1 MVITATMPAQPRMPA
16 HCRCGARREKLL
28 YYNPAYPLCSIMPSM
43 PTSMPASRRPT
54 TPRNPTPEHYLSA
67 TLNARVY
74 DIARETSLDRARLLS
89 DRLGNDIRL
98 KREDQQPIFCYKIRG
113 AYNKMRSLSP
123 QQLKRGVVAASAG
136 NHAQG
141 VAMCAS
147 HLNCKAIIVMPVTAS
162 AIKLE
167 AVRRWGARVELV
179 GDNYDDACDYA
190 RKLCRRHNLLFIHP
204 FDDPAV
210 IAGQGTVGQ
219 EILKQHSRPLE
230 AVFLP
235 VGGGG
240 LIAGVS
246 AYIKQVRPEVRII
259 GVEPFESDAMHR
271 SLQAGRRLRLKQVGI
286 FADGVAIAQVGREN
300 FKLCRLFVDEVV
312 RVTTDEICAAVKDIC
327 EDTRTIVEPSG
338 ALAVAGIKRWLRDE
352 GRGGRPP
359 KNKNLV
365 AVISGA
371 NMSFDR
377 LRHISERA
385 EIGERREAILAVTIP
400 EKVGSFRKFCHAI
413 GNRSVSEFNYR
424 YAGGA
429 RAQVFVGLQ
438 ISRSGEVEMLVRR
451 LKHKGFDAL
460 DLTDNEIA
468 KIHARHMVGG
478 RAPQLTDERVFSF
491 EFPERPGALR
501 DFLDKIGV
509 TWSITLFH
517 YRNHGSDFGRVLCG
531 IRVPAPDR
539 GKFSKSLRELG
550 YRYSEQTD
558 NPVYRLFLL

>member
-1 MVITATMPAQPRMPA
+1 MHANRKLKSSTLGMPGGLPGTP
-16 HCRCGARREKLL
+16 GSPE
-28 YYNPAYPLCSIMPSM
+28 YYL
-43 PTSMPASRRPT
+43 R
-54 TPRNPTPEHYLSA
+54 A

-74 DIARETSLDRARLLS
+74 DIAHETPLERARLLS
-89 DRLGNDIRL
+89 DRLHNDIYL
-98 KREDQQPIFCYKIRG
+98 KREDRQPIFCYKIRG
-113 AYNKMRSLSP
+113 AYNKMRLLSR
-123 QQLKRGVVAASAG
+123 QQLARGVVAASAG

-141 VAMCAS
+141 VAMSAN
-147 HLNCKAIIVMPVTAS
+147 HLRCKAIIVMPVTVS

-179 GDNYDDACDYA
+179 GDNYDHAFEYA
-190 RKLCRRHNLLFIHP
+190 GELCRRHKMLFIHP

-219 EILKQHSRPLE
+219 EILKQHSQPLE
-230 AVFLP
+230 AIFLP

-240 LIAGVS
+240 LIAGVA
-246 AYIKQVRPEVRII
+246 AYTKQVRPDVRII

-271 SLQAGRRLRLKQVGI
+271 SLRAGRRLRLKQVGI
-286 FADGVAIAQVGREN
+286 FADGVAVKQVGKEN
-300 FKLCRLFVDEVV
+300 FKLCRRFVDTIV
-312 RVTTDEICAAVKDIC
+312 RVSTDEICAAVKDIC

-338 ALAVAGIKRWLRDE
+338 ALAVAGIKRWLRDQE
-352 GRGGRPP
+352 NNGKPLQ
-359 KNKNLV
+359 NKNLV
-365 AVISGA
+365 AVVSGA

-385 EIGERREAILAVTIP
+385 EIGERREAILAVTMP

-424 YAGGA
+424 YDGGVD
-429 RAQVFVGLQ
+429 AQIFVGVLLNRPQ
-438 ISRSGEVEMLVRR
+438 EIDTLMRQLHR
-451 LKHKGFDAL
+451 KGFDAV

-468 KIHARHMVGG
+468 KTHARHMVGG
-478 RAPQLTDERVFSF
+478 RARQLTDERVFSF
-491 EFPERPGALR
+491 EFPERNGALR
-501 DFLDKIGV
+501 DFLDKIGA

-531 IRVPAPDR
+531 IRVPATER
-539 GKFSKSLRELG
+539 TEFSRSLKHLG

-558 NPVYRLFLL
+558 NPVYRLFLR